1 MAAREKGRFFLP
13 LAVAALLALHAALAL
28 WAASGQSTTADELI
42 HVTGGYAYWH
52 LDDYRLHPENGI
64 LPQRWA
70 ALPAVLA
77 HPRFPALAGNAYW
90 KTSEVQAVGHQFFY
104 ESGFDHFPLLMAGR
118 AMVVLFNLATGLLIF
133 CWSRRLFGTTG
144 AFVSLG
150 LFVFSPNFLA
160 HGALATSDACM
171 TFFFLAAL
179 GAWWRHLHDGRA
191 RWWWLSA
198 AVFGLAWVAKYS
210 APLLLPMMVLLAA
223 ARAWTPPPLV
233 LFGRTFT
240 TRGGK
245 FGAAALSAVGHGLVA
260 MVVIWAFYGFRYSA
274 FNPALP
280 PADHFIRP
288 WEVLDLHIGV
298 PGQILRAFA
307 AVHAL
312 PEAFL
317 YGFAYVLE
325 TAQVRS
331 AFLNG
336 DYSTTGWPS
345 FFPWTFALKTT
356 LPVLAATAIVAA
368 LTARRWLGARSTV
381 RRDLYRVAPLAVLFA
396 VYWAFSLTSHLNIGH
411 RHILPTYP
419 VLFIAAGALG
429 AWLAPR
435 RAVLGAVIGALV
447 GGQALEAARIA
458 PHFLAYFN
466 ALGGGPAAGHRHL
479 VDSSLDWGQDLPGL
493 RTWLGAHAPAGEPVY
508 LSYFGTGEPDYYGIR
523 ARRLPF
529 VNAFKLPQ
537 PYVKLEAGLYCI
549 SATMLEHVYSPIRGP
564 WTLELEKEYQ
574 DLRGVE
580 PLFAAY
586 AGDARRRA
594 EMNRDATEAQWRRA
608 WTRHD
613 LLRFARLCY
622 YLRVRPPDANVGY
635 SIFLYHLS
643 AAEIAAA
650 TAGPLGDW
658 QKLIER
664 TVPPPAR
671 P

>member
-1 MAAREKGRFFLP
+1 MAARERAKVFVP

-28 WAASGQSTTADELI
+28 WAVAGKSTTADELI

-70 ALPAVLA
+70 ALPAVFMA
-77 HPRFPALAGNAYW
+77 PPFPELTGNPYW
-90 KTSEVQAVGHQFFY
+90 KTSEVQAVGHQFLY
-104 ESGFDHFPLLMAGR
+104 ETGHDHFPMLMAGR
-118 AMVVLFNLATGLLIF
+118 AMIVLFNVATGLLIF
-133 CWSRRLFGTTG
+133 GWSRRLFGLPG

-171 TFFFLAAL
+171 TFFFLASV
-179 GAWWRHLHDGRA
+179 GAWWRHLHDGRS

-198 AVFGLAWVAKYS
+198 LVFGLACVAKYS
-210 APLLLPMMVLLAA
+210 APLLLPMMVLMAV
-223 ARAWTPPPLV
+223 ARAWTAAPLT
-233 LFGRTFT
+233 LLGRTFA

-260 MVVIWAFYGFRYSA
+260 MAVIWLFYGFRYSA

-288 WEVLDLHIGV
+288 WEVLDLHIGL
-298 PGQILRAFA
+298 PGQVLRAFA

-336 DYSTTGWPS
+336 NYSTTGWPS

-356 LPVLAATAIVAA
+356 LPVLAATVLVAGLA
-368 LTARRWLGARSTV
+368 GRRWWRAPALV
-381 RRDLYRVAPLAVLFA
+381 RPDFYRIAPLAALFA

-419 VLFIAAGALG
+419 VLFVGAGALG
-429 AWLAPR
+429 AWLVSR
-435 RAVLGAVIGALV
+435 RALPVAAAVVLV
-447 GGQALEAARIA
+447 GGQVLEAARIA
-458 PHFLAYFN
+458 PHYLAYFN
-466 ALGGGPAAGHRHL
+466 ALGGGPENGHRHL
-479 VDSSLDWGQDLPGL
+479 VDSSLDWGQDLPDL
-493 RTWLGAHAPAGEPVY
+493 KTWLDQNADGAPVF

-529 VNAFKLPQ
+529 VNAFKIPQ
-537 PYVKLEAGLYCI
+537 PYVRLEAGVYAI

-564 WTLELEKEYQ
+564 WTLELEKEFQ
-574 DLRGVE
+574 ELRAVE
-580 PLFAAY
+580 PLFGAY
-586 AGDARRRA
+586 VGDPQHRA
-594 EMNRDATEAQWRRA
+594 ELNRAATEAQWRRK

-613 LLRFARLCY
+613 LLRFARLCH
-622 YLRVRPPDANVGY
+622 YLRARTPDAHVGY
-635 SIFLYHLS
+635 SVFLYRLNT
-643 AAEIAAA
+643 AEVAAA
-650 TAGPLGDW
+650 TAGSFSDW
-658 QKLIER
+658 RALIEGA
-664 TVPPPAR
+664 TQAPAPR
-671 P
+671 

>member
-1 MAAREKGRFFLP
+1 MAARERAKVFVP

-28 WAASGQSTTADELI
+28 WAVAGKSTTADELI

-70 ALPAVLA
+70 ALPAVFMA
-77 HPRFPALAGNAYW
+77 PPFPELTGNPYW

-104 ESGFDHFPLLMAGR
+104 ETGHDHFPMLTAGR
-118 AMVVLFNLATGLLIF
+118 AMIVLFNVATGLLIF
-133 CWSRRLFGTTG
+133 GWSRQLFGLPG

-171 TFFFLAAL
+171 TFFFLASV
-179 GAWWRHLHDGRA
+179 GAWWRHLHDGRS

-198 AVFGLAWVAKYS
+198 LVFGLACVAKYS
-210 APLLLPMMVLLAA
+210 APLLLPMMVLMAV
-223 ARAWTPPPLV
+223 ARAWTAAPLT
-233 LFGRTFT
+233 LLGRTFA

-260 MVVIWAFYGFRYSA
+260 MAVIWLFYGFRYSA

-288 WEVLDLHIGV
+288 WEVLDQHIGL
-298 PGQILRAFA
+298 PGQVLRAFA

-336 DYSTTGWPS
+336 NYSTTGWPS

-356 LPVLAATAIVAA
+356 LPVLAATALVAGLA
-368 LTARRWLGARSTV
+368 GRRWWRAPALV
-381 RRDLYRVAPLAVLFA
+381 RPDLYRIAPLAALFA

-419 VLFIAAGALG
+419 VLFVGAGALG
-429 AWLAPR
+429 AWLVSR
-435 RAVLGAVIGALV
+435 RALPVAAAVVLV
-447 GGQALEAARIA
+447 GGQVLEAARIA
-458 PHFLAYFN
+458 PHYLAYFN
-466 ALGGGPAAGHRHL
+466 ALGGGPENGHRHL

-493 RTWLGAHAPAGEPVY
+493 KTWLDQNADGAPVF

-529 VNAFKLPQ
+529 VNAFKIPQ
-537 PYVKLEAGLYCI
+537 PYVRLEAGVYAI

-564 WTLELEKEYQ
+564 WTLELEKEFQ
-574 DLRGVE
+574 ELRGVE
-580 PLFAAY
+580 PIFAAY
-586 AGDARRRA
+586 VGDPQHRA
-594 EMNRDATEAQWRRA
+594 ELNRAATEAQWRRK

-613 LLRFARLCY
+613 LLRFARLCH
-622 YLRVRPPDANVGY
+622 YLRARTPDAHVGY
-635 SIFLYHLS
+635 SVFLYRLS
-643 AAEIAAA
+643 SAEVAAA
-650 TAGPLGDW
+650 TAGSFSDW
-658 QKLIER
+658 RALIEGA
-664 TVPPPAR
+664 TQAPALR
-671 P
+671 